1 MKNKYISE
9 LNNYLDEL
17 KVMKTRLTEIQ
28 SKIRKN
34 KAVNSS
40 QKILIWK
47 AVDSSQHFIDLS
59 AEFIFLT
66 LKDNNY

>member
-1 MKNKYISE
+1 MGKNKHISE
-9 LNNYLDEL
+9 LNSYLDEL

-34 KAVNSS
+34 KAISSS

-59 AEFIFLT
+59 AEFIDLT
-66 LKDNNY
+66 LKGNN

>member
-1 MKNKYISE
+1 MKNKHISE

-59 AEFIFLT
+59 AEFIDLT
-66 LKDNNY
+66 LKDNN

>member
-1 MKNKYISE
+1 MKNKHISE

-34 KAVNSS
+34 KAISSS

-59 AEFIFLT
+59 AEFIDLT
-66 LKDNNY
+66 LKDNN